1 MAQYL
6 RRAYGDA
13 VDTRYLDMAEAKNR
27 EAYPDFAQAADVN
40 RWSLPLVAIDG
51 KIWFTGY
58 VDHRSIVQVI
68 EKKRAALQGEE

>member
-1 MAQYL
+1 MA
-6 RRAYGDA
+6 D
-13 VDTRYLDMAEAKNR
+13 AKNR
-27 EAYPDFAQAADVN
+27 EAYPDFANAVEIN

-68 EKKRAALQGEE
+68 EKKRAALQGEQP